1 MRRVDLSA
9 ALMLVINALLFGYL
23 LLLLGGCGG
32 AAAPEDE
39 GPELGWCCEGIC
51 GLWASE
57 AVVWAGP
64 VGQILPTVSGGTLA
78 GSVRQSTRDPAHRS
92 RAFGQADRASV
103 QRTERSVASPLH
115 PLKVQNVNVSR

>member
-57 AVVWAGP
+57 AVVFGTCTCEGAETAAGP
-64 VGQILPTVSGGTLA
+64 A
-78 GSVRQSTRDPAHRS
+78 GRGECVPDLTGPAR
-92 RAFGQADRASV
+92 
-103 QRTERSVASPLH
+103 
-115 PLKVQNVNVSR
+115 